1 MSATPSF
8 DPNIGTESPGD
19 AEHYPVTLNPYRGE
33 DGTSISGLTGRI
45 YFRIGVKEN
54 ADFVPTKE
62 SDPKFGYINLSYY
75 PGWRTTMKIYIRQGE
90 ARCLYICAG
99 GCYSGNCMGSV
110 EWRYGYY
117 YTCERRY
124 ASFIDECP

>member
-62 SDPKFGYINLSYY
+62 SDPNL
-75 PGWRTTMKIYIRQGE
+75 IYQFVILSGMADNNENLYSSGRS
-90 ARCLYICAG
+90 RCLYICAG
-99 GCYSGNCMGSV
+99 DAIPGTVWGAWNG
-110 EWRYGYY
+110 GTDIT
-117 YTCERRY
+117 TCERRY

>member
-1 MSATPSF
+1 M
-8 DPNIGTESPGD
+8 
-19 AEHYPVTLNPYRGE
+19 TLNPYRGE

-62 SDPKFGYINLSYY
+62 SEPKFGYINLSYY

-90 ARCLYICAG
+90 AGAYIYAPGMLFRELY
-99 GCYSGNCMGSV
+99 GSV